1 MLCNLMSIRLMHPL
15 AGSMAVGLC
24 GQATAEWADNLS
36 EGSQFCTRCEP
47 LVILGAGD
55 SYPFIYGRLCKIF
68 WGLGSPRGCCE
79 GQVHYPPPHDRRIFP
94 RKICQETQ
102 RCIVRIYTIRCSNFA
117 VRIQIPGL
125 WSADGHGAIRG
136 TPIHRHQLI
145 CCELVF
151 NPLLRSWIM
160 VCLSSHCPL
169 AAVGYDYR
177 MD

>member
-1 MLCNLMSIRLMHPL
+1 MSIRLMHPL
-15 AGSMAVGLC
+15 ARSIAVGLC

-102 RCIVRIYTIRCSNFA
+102 RCIVRIFGAQFFLLFCSAYPNSGSL
-117 VRIQIPGL
+117 V
-125 WSADGHGAIRG
+125 GARSIVV
-136 TPIHRHQLI
+136 
-145 CCELVF
+145 LVF
-151 NPLLRSWIM
+151 RDP
-160 VCLSSHCPL
+160 CLIYCRTVSPKFRAYGLFNIL
-169 AAVGYDYR
+169 ANSLGR
-177 MD
+177 